1 MIRRAMP
8 EPDLVIHLLVPHA
21 DGRRQ
26 LAANGAGRP
35 RLPSIA
41 PALERG
47 DTIVTAVQRILR
59 DSWGLEAVV
68 LETHLPPPPD
78 GAGYVALAVLEPP
91 PTGWTAPAG
100 LSWADAVG
108 EPPERIAPRVRTWL
122 GEWAEANEPPAL
134 RPRWSRPG
142 WLSRATSWTH
152 AALADHGLRADG
164 PMEMRR
170 LWAIS
175 ALLRAPH
182 DGGHAAWFKAVF
194 PHFHHEPA
202 VTALLERSVPG
213 LVPPVLAT
221 DVDEG
226 WLLLEEAGEPLPGV
240 EDGGTDEVV
249 LAAIGQLV
257 DGQEATRERLDEFA
271 ALGCPRR
278 PLSGLADQLTDAMNE
293 AVALGGEEV
302 APDRL
307 REVAAFVSAQAAWLD
322 GLGMGD
328 VLVHGD
334 FHVGNLLVGTG
345 GTRIIDWSD
354 AAISHPVVDIGPWL
368 GEVRPELRSAGWDA
382 WSAALARFGP
392 AEELRHRKGEAYAVA
407 CAYQVVSYAGIL
419 RGIEPA
425 NRYQLRD
432 GFVGYW
438 KALDASVPARDE
450 PPPEVP
456 ST

>member
-1 MIRRAMP
+1 MRQRSRDAMIRRAMA
-8 EPDLVIHLLVPHA
+8 EPDMVVHLLVPHA
-21 DGRRQ
+21 GGQ
-26 LAANGAGRP
+26 GHLAVHAAGRP
-35 RLPSIA
+35 RLPTIG

-47 DTIVTAVQRILR
+47 DTVVTAVQRILR

-78 GAGYVALAVLEPP
+78 GDGYVALAVLEPP
-91 PTGWTAPAG
+91 PVGWTPPDA

-108 EPPERIAPRVRTWL
+108 DLPERIAPRARTWL
-122 GEWAEANEPPAL
+122 AEWAEMGEPPAL

-142 WLSRATSWTH
+142 WLRRVTRWTH
-152 AALADHGLRADG
+152 ASLAENGLRADG
-164 PMEMRR
+164 PLQMRR

-175 ALLRAPH
+175 ALVCSPH

-202 VTALLERSVPG
+202 VTALLETSVPG
-213 LVPPVLAT
+213 LVPSVLAT

-226 WLLLEEAGEPLPGV
+226 WLLLEEAGEPLP
-240 EDGGTDEVV
+240 DGESDDADDVV

-257 DGQEATRERLDEFA
+257 DAQEATRNRLDEFA

-278 PLSGLADQLTDAMNE
+278 PLSTLPDELTVAMSD

-307 REVAAFVSAQAAWLD
+307 RRVVAFVGDQAAWLD

-334 FHVGNLLVGTG
+334 FHPGNLLVGTG

-354 AAISHPVVDIGPWL
+354 AAISHPAVEIGPWL
-368 GEVRPELRSAGWDA
+368 GEVRPELRSAGWEA
-382 WSAALARFGP
+382 WIAALARFGP
-392 AEELRHRKGEAYAVA
+392 ADELRHRHREAYAVA

-438 KALDASVPARDE
+438 KALEASVPR
-450 PPPEVP
+450 
-456 ST
+456 